1 MAHEEDILSNGE
13 SRMDEPVPSESVA
26 RILLRSREAKG
37 LTVDDV
43 DSVTHISPG
52 WVSVMERG
60 DWSQYPSM
68 VYARG
73 HVKVY
78 AEFLGLDVPS
88 MLAQFQRDWAQ
99 TVSPEPVEPNG
110 KPTSIRPITQPGGD
124 TRLYWVAAGIVA
136 VLILGGLAVKHE
148 KHKPNTR
155 ITRTPLPPS
164 LPSGSLP
171 AVASPGGPSASA
183 PATSLPPTSTPSVT
197 GGKDV
202 TPSPHTSP
210 PTMAGSAALSSA
222 TKAESPTP
230 NRLTLRMV
238 GLKSVWVVVSVDDGT
253 VRHFRLNP
261 GDERTLVGKNF
272 MTFSTQSGDGLALF
286 LNGKRLGLA
295 GPTSAP
301 VLHRRLNRQTLHHLK
316 VVVSNHSSSSPATS
330 KSLPHKPLNQSKPS
344 ISNTENSVKTI
355 PLVPSSSSGST
366 AGSSV
371 PSSPPTPSGGSH

>member
-1 MAHEEDILSNGE
+1 MAHEEDNLSNGE
-13 SRMDEPVPSESVA
+13 NRMSEPVQSESVA
-26 RILLRSREAKG
+26 TILLRSREAKG

-88 MLAQFQRDWAQ
+88 IIAQFQRDWAA

-110 KPTSIRPITQPGGD
+110 KPTSIRPITQSGGD
-124 TRLYWVAAGIVA
+124 TRLYWVGAGIVA

-148 KHKPNTR
+148 KHKTETR
-155 ITRTPLPPS
+155 VPASSISVPSPPS
-164 LPSGSLP
+164 SAASSSG
-171 AVASPGGPSASA
+171 GGSESA
-183 PATSLPPTSTPSVT
+183 PAPSLSPSSPPPVTSGKNVT
-197 GGKDV
+197 LAP
-202 TPSPHTSP
+202 PSPPPAMTGSP
-210 PTMAGSAALSSA
+210 ASS
-222 TKAESPTP
+222 SPTEVNP
-230 NRLTLRMV
+230 STSNRLTLRMV

-316 VVVSNHSSSSPATS
+316 VVVSSHSSGSSAALHPVQN
-330 KSLPHKPLNQSKPS
+330 KPLNQSES
-344 ISNTENSVKTI
+344 SVSNTEKSVKTI
-355 PLVPSSSSGST
+355 PLRPSSSGGST
-366 AGSSV
+366 AGSTV
-371 PSSPPTPSGGSH
+371 PNSPPTPSGGSH

>member
-1 MAHEEDILSNGE
+1 MAHEEDNLSNGE
-13 SRMDEPVPSESVA
+13 NRISEPVQSESVA
-26 RILLRSREAKG
+26 TILLRSREAKG

-88 MLAQFQRDWAQ
+88 IIAQFQRDWAA

-110 KPTSIRPITQPGGD
+110 KPTSIRPITQSGGD
-124 TRLYWVAAGIVA
+124 TRLYWVGAGIVA

-148 KHKPNTR
+148 KHKTETR
-155 ITRTPLPPS
+155 VPASSISVPSPSSSAASSSGGGSVSAPAPSLPPS
-164 LPSGSLP
+164 PPPPVTSGKNVTL
-171 AVASPGGPSASA
+171 A
-183 PATSLPPTSTPSVT
+183 PP
-197 GGKDV
+197 
-202 TPSPHTSP
+202 SP
-210 PTMAGSAALSSA
+210 PTAMTGRPASS
-222 TKAESPTP
+222 SPTEVNP
-230 NRLTLRMV
+230 STSNRLTLRMV

-316 VVVSNHSSSSPATS
+316 VVVSSHSSGSSAALHPVQN
-330 KSLPHKPLNQSKPS
+330 KPLNQSES
-344 ISNTENSVKTI
+344 SVSNTEKSVKTI
-355 PLVPSSSSGST
+355 PLRPSSSGGST
-366 AGSSV
+366 AGSTV
-371 PSSPPTPSGGSH
+371 PNSPPTPSGGSH

>member
-1 MAHEEDILSNGE
+1 MAHEEDNLSNGE
-13 SRMDEPVPSESVA
+13 NRISEPVQSESVA
-26 RILLRSREAKG
+26 TILLRSREAKG

-88 MLAQFQRDWAQ
+88 IIAQFQRDWAA

-110 KPTSIRPITQPGGD
+110 KPTSIRPITQSGGD
-124 TRLYWVAAGIVA
+124 TRLYWVGAGIVA

-148 KHKPNTR
+148 KHKTETR
-155 ITRTPLPPS
+155 VPASSISVPSPSSSAASSSGGGSVSAPAPSLPPS
-164 LPSGSLP
+164 PPPPVTSGKNVTL
-171 AVASPGGPSASA
+171 A
-183 PATSLPPTSTPSVT
+183 PP
-197 GGKDV
+197 
-202 TPSPHTSP
+202 SP
-210 PTMAGSAALSSA
+210 PTAMTGRPASS
-222 TKAESPTP
+222 SPTEVNP
-230 NRLTLRMV
+230 STSNRLTLRMV

-316 VVVSNHSSSSPATS
+316 VVVSSHSSGSSAALHPGQN
-330 KSLPHKPLNQSKPS
+330 KPLNQSES
-344 ISNTENSVKTI
+344 SVSNTEKSVKTI
-355 PLVPSSSSGST
+355 PLRPSSSGGST
-366 AGSSV
+366 AGSTV
-371 PSSPPTPSGGSH
+371 PNSPPTPSGGSH

>member
-1 MAHEEDILSNGE
+1 MAHEEDNLSNGE
-13 SRMDEPVPSESVA
+13 NRMSEPVQSESVA
-26 RILLRSREAKG
+26 TILLRSREAKG

-88 MLAQFQRDWAQ
+88 IIAQFQRDWAA

-110 KPTSIRPITQPGGD
+110 KPTSIRPITQSGGD
-124 TRLYWVAAGIVA
+124 TRLYWVGAGIVA

-148 KHKPNTR
+148 KHKTETR
-155 ITRTPLPPS
+155 VPASSISVPSPPSSAASSSGGGSVSAPAPSLPPS
-164 LPSGSLP
+164 PPPPVTSGKNVTL
-171 AVASPGGPSASA
+171 A
-183 PATSLPPTSTPSVT
+183 P
-197 GGKDV
+197 
-202 TPSPHTSP
+202 PSPPPAMTGSP
-210 PTMAGSAALSSA
+210 ASS
-222 TKAESPTP
+222 SPTEVNP
-230 NRLTLRMV
+230 STSNRLTLRMV

-316 VVVSNHSSSSPATS
+316 VVVSSHSSGSSAALHPGQN
-330 KSLPHKPLNQSKPS
+330 KPLNQSES
-344 ISNTENSVKTI
+344 SVSNTEKSVKTI
-355 PLVPSSSSGST
+355 PLRPSSSGGST
-366 AGSSV
+366 AGSTV
-371 PSSPPTPSGGSH
+371 PNSPPTPSGGSH

>member
-1 MAHEEDILSNGE
+1 MAHEEDNLSNGE
-13 SRMDEPVPSESVA
+13 NRISEPVQSESVA
-26 RILLRSREAKG
+26 TILLRSREAKG

-88 MLAQFQRDWAQ
+88 IIAQFQRDWAA

-110 KPTSIRPITQPGGD
+110 KPTSIRPITQSGGD
-124 TRLYWVAAGIVA
+124 TRLYWVGAGIVA

-148 KHKPNTR
+148 KHKTETR
-155 ITRTPLPPS
+155 VPASSISVPSPSSSAASSSGGGSVSAPAPSLPPS
-164 LPSGSLP
+164 PPPPVTSGKHVTL
-171 AVASPGGPSASA
+171 A
-183 PATSLPPTSTPSVT
+183 PP
-197 GGKDV
+197 
-202 TPSPHTSP
+202 SP
-210 PTMAGSAALSSA
+210 PTAMTGSPASS
-222 TKAESPTP
+222 SPTEVNP
-230 NRLTLRMV
+230 STSNRLTLRMV

-316 VVVSNHSSSSPATS
+316 VVVSSHSSGSSAALHPGQN
-330 KSLPHKPLNQSKPS
+330 KPLNQSES
-344 ISNTENSVKTI
+344 SVSNTEKSVKTI
-355 PLVPSSSSGST
+355 PLRPSSSGGST
-366 AGSSV
+366 AGSTG
-371 PSSPPTPSGGSH
+371 PNSPPTPSGGSH

>member
-1 MAHEEDILSNGE
+1 MAHEEDNLSNGE
-13 SRMDEPVPSESVA
+13 NRMSEPVQSESVA
-26 RILLRSREAKG
+26 TILLRSREAKG

-88 MLAQFQRDWAQ
+88 IIAQFQRDWAA

-110 KPTSIRPITQPGGD
+110 KPTSIRPITQSGGD
-124 TRLYWVAAGIVA
+124 TRLYWVGAGIVA

-148 KHKPNTR
+148 KHKTETR
-155 ITRTPLPPS
+155 VPASSISVPSPPS
-164 LPSGSLP
+164 SAASSSG
-171 AVASPGGPSASA
+171 GGSESA
-183 PATSLPPTSTPSVT
+183 PAPSLSPSSPPPVTSGKNVT
-197 GGKDV
+197 LAP
-202 TPSPHTSP
+202 PSPPPAMTGSP
-210 PTMAGSAALSSA
+210 ASS
-222 TKAESPTP
+222 SPTEVNP
-230 NRLTLRMV
+230 STSNRLTLRMV

-301 VLHRRLNRQTLHHLK
+301 VLHRRLNRQSLHHLK
-316 VVVSNHSSSSPATS
+316 VVVSSHSSGSSAALHPVQN
-330 KSLPHKPLNQSKPS
+330 KPLNQSES
-344 ISNTENSVKTI
+344 SVSNTEKSVKTI
-355 PLVPSSSSGST
+355 PLRPSSSGGST
-366 AGSSV
+366 AGSTV
-371 PSSPPTPSGGSH
+371 PNSPPTPSGGSH

>member
-1 MAHEEDILSNGE
+1 MAHEEDNLSNGE
-13 SRMDEPVPSESVA
+13 NRMSEPVQSESVA
-26 RILLRSREAKG
+26 TILLRSREAKG

-88 MLAQFQRDWAQ
+88 IIAQFQRDWAA

-110 KPTSIRPITQPGGD
+110 KPTSIRPITQSGGD
-124 TRLYWVAAGIVA
+124 TRLYWVGAGIVA

-148 KHKPNTR
+148 KHKTETR
-155 ITRTPLPPS
+155 VPASSISVPSPPSSAASSSGGGSVSAPAPSLPPS
-164 LPSGSLP
+164 PPPPVTSGKNVTL
-171 AVASPGGPSASA
+171 A
-183 PATSLPPTSTPSVT
+183 PP
-197 GGKDV
+197 
-202 TPSPHTSP
+202 SP
-210 PTMAGSAALSSA
+210 PTAMTGRPASS
-222 TKAESPTP
+222 SPTEVNP
-230 NRLTLRMV
+230 STSNRLTLRMV

-316 VVVSNHSSSSPATS
+316 VVVSSHSSGSSAALHPV
-330 KSLPHKPLNQSKPS
+330 KNKPLNQSES
-344 ISNTENSVKTI
+344 SVSNTEKSVKTI
-355 PLVPSSSSGST
+355 PLRPSSSGGST
-366 AGSSV
+366 AGSTV
-371 PSSPPTPSGGSH
+371 PNSPPTPSGGSH

>member
-1 MAHEEDILSNGE
+1 MAHEEDNLSNGE
-13 SRMDEPVPSESVA
+13 NRISEPVQSESVA
-26 RILLRSREAKG
+26 TILLRSREAKG

-88 MLAQFQRDWAQ
+88 IIAQFQRDWAA

-110 KPTSIRPITQPGGD
+110 KPTSIRPITQSGGD
-124 TRLYWVAAGIVA
+124 TRLYWVGAGIVA

-148 KHKPNTR
+148 KHKTETR
-155 ITRTPLPPS
+155 VPASSISVPSPSSSAASSSGGGSVSAPAPSLPPS
-164 LPSGSLP
+164 PPPPVTSGKNVTL
-171 AVASPGGPSASA
+171 A
-183 PATSLPPTSTPSVT
+183 PP
-197 GGKDV
+197 
-202 TPSPHTSP
+202 SP
-210 PTMAGSAALSSA
+210 PTAMTGSPASS
-222 TKAESPTP
+222 SPTEVNP
-230 NRLTLRMV
+230 STSNRLTLRMV

-316 VVVSNHSSSSPATS
+316 VVVSSHSSGSSAALHPVQN
-330 KSLPHKPLNQSKPS
+330 KPLNQSES
-344 ISNTENSVKTI
+344 SVSNTEKSVKTI
-355 PLVPSSSSGST
+355 PLRPSSSGGST
-366 AGSSV
+366 AGSTV
-371 PSSPPTPSGGSH
+371 PNSPPTPSGGSH

>member
-88 MLAQFQRDWAQ
+88 IIAQFQRDWAA

-110 KPTSIRPITQPGGD
+110 KPTSIRPITQSGGD
-124 TRLYWVAAGIVA
+124 TRLYWVGAGIVA

-148 KHKPNTR
+148 KHKTETR
-155 ITRTPLPPS
+155 VPASSISVPSPSSSAASSSGGGSVSAPAPSLPPS
-164 LPSGSLP
+164 PPPPVTSGKNVTL
-171 AVASPGGPSASA
+171 A
-183 PATSLPPTSTPSVT
+183 PP
-197 GGKDV
+197 
-202 TPSPHTSP
+202 SP
-210 PTMAGSAALSSA
+210 PTAMTGSPASS
-222 TKAESPTP
+222 SPTEVNP
-230 NRLTLRMV
+230 STSNRLTLRMV

-316 VVVSNHSSSSPATS
+316 VVVSSHSSGSSAALHPGQN
-330 KSLPHKPLNQSKPS
+330 KPLNQSES
-344 ISNTENSVKTI
+344 SVSNTEKSVKTI
-355 PLVPSSSSGST
+355 PLRPSSSGGST
-366 AGSSV
+366 AGSTV
-371 PSSPPTPSGGSH
+371 PNSPPTPSGGSH

>member
-1 MAHEEDILSNGE
+1 MAHEEDNLSNGGN
-13 SRMDEPVPSESVA
+13 RMGEPVHSESVA
-26 RILLRSREAKG
+26 TILLRSREAKG

-78 AEFLGLDVPS
+78 AEFLGLDVPF
-88 MLAQFQRDWAQ
+88 MLAQFQRDWAT

-110 KPTSIRPITQPGGD
+110 KPTSIRPITQSGGD
-124 TRLYWVAAGIVA
+124 SRLYWVGAGIVA

-148 KHKPNTR
+148 RHKPATR
-155 ITRTPLPPS
+155 VPASSFSAPSPSSPAVSSPGGSSVSAPAPSLPPS
-164 LPSGSLP
+164 SPPLVTAGKNVTLAPPSPPPAMTESRALPS
-171 AVASPGGPSASA
+171 SPEVQPS
-183 PATSLPPTSTPSVT
+183 TS
-197 GGKDV
+197 
-202 TPSPHTSP
+202 
-210 PTMAGSAALSSA
+210 
-222 TKAESPTP
+222 

-316 VVVSNHSSSSPATS
+316 VVVSSHTSGSSAAS
-330 KSLPHKPLNQSKPS
+330 KPLPNKPLNQSEPS
-344 ISNTENSVKTI
+344 VSNTGKPVKTI
-355 PLVPSSSSGST
+355 PLHPFSSSGST
-366 AGSSV
+366 TGSSV

>member
-1 MAHEEDILSNGE
+1 MAHEEDNLSNGE
-13 SRMDEPVPSESVA
+13 NRISEPVQSESVA
-26 RILLRSREAKG
+26 TILLRSREAKG

-88 MLAQFQRDWAQ
+88 IIAQFQRDWAA

-110 KPTSIRPITQPGGD
+110 KPTSIRPITQSGGD
-124 TRLYWVAAGIVA
+124 TRLYWVGAGIVA

-148 KHKPNTR
+148 KHKTETR
-155 ITRTPLPPS
+155 VPASSISVPSPSSSAASSSGGGSVSAPAPSLPPS
-164 LPSGSLP
+164 PPPPVTSGKNVTL
-171 AVASPGGPSASA
+171 A
-183 PATSLPPTSTPSVT
+183 PP
-197 GGKDV
+197 
-202 TPSPHTSP
+202 SP
-210 PTMAGSAALSSA
+210 PTAMTGSPASS
-222 TKAESPTP
+222 SPTEVNP
-230 NRLTLRMV
+230 STSNRLTLRMV

-316 VVVSNHSSSSPATS
+316 VVVSSHSSGSSAALHPGQN
-330 KSLPHKPLNQSKPS
+330 KPLNQSES
-344 ISNTENSVKTI
+344 SVSNTEKSVKTI
-355 PLVPSSSSGST
+355 PLRPSSSGGST
-366 AGSSV
+366 AGSTV
-371 PSSPPTPSGGSH
+371 PNSPPTPSGGSH

>member
-1 MAHEEDILSNGE
+1 MAHEEDNLSNGE
-13 SRMDEPVPSESVA
+13 NRMSEPVQSESVA
-26 RILLRSREAKG
+26 TILLRSREAKG

-88 MLAQFQRDWAQ
+88 IIAQFQRDWAA

-110 KPTSIRPITQPGGD
+110 KPTSIRPITQSGGD
-124 TRLYWVAAGIVA
+124 TRLYWVGAGIVA

-148 KHKPNTR
+148 KHKTETR
-155 ITRTPLPPS
+155 VPASSISVPSPPS
-164 LPSGSLP
+164 SAASSSG
-171 AVASPGGPSASA
+171 GGSESA
-183 PATSLPPTSTPSVT
+183 PAPSLSPSSPPPVTSGKNVT
-197 GGKDV
+197 LAP
-202 TPSPHTSP
+202 PSPP
-210 PTMAGSAALSSA
+210 PAMTGNPASS
-222 TKAESPTP
+222 SPTEVNP
-230 NRLTLRMV
+230 STSNRLTLRMV

-301 VLHRRLNRQTLHHLK
+301 VLHRRLNRQSLHHLK
-316 VVVSNHSSSSPATS
+316 VVVSSHSSGSSAALHPVQN
-330 KSLPHKPLNQSKPS
+330 KPLNQSES
-344 ISNTENSVKTI
+344 SVSNTEKSVKTI
-355 PLVPSSSSGST
+355 PLRPSSSGGST
-366 AGSSV
+366 AGSTV
-371 PSSPPTPSGGSH
+371 PNSPPTPSGGSH

>member
-88 MLAQFQRDWAQ
+88 IIAQFQRDWAA

-110 KPTSIRPITQPGGD
+110 KPTSIRPITQSGGD
-124 TRLYWVAAGIVA
+124 TRLYWVGAGIVA

-148 KHKPNTR
+148 KHKTETR
-155 ITRTPLPPS
+155 VPASSISVPSPSSSAASSSGGGSVSAPAPSLPPS
-164 LPSGSLP
+164 PPPPVTSGKNVTL
-171 AVASPGGPSASA
+171 A
-183 PATSLPPTSTPSVT
+183 PP
-197 GGKDV
+197 
-202 TPSPHTSP
+202 SP
-210 PTMAGSAALSSA
+210 PTAMTGRPASS
-222 TKAESPTP
+222 SPTEVNP
-230 NRLTLRMV
+230 STSNRLTLRMV

-316 VVVSNHSSSSPATS
+316 VVVSSHSSGSSAALHPGQN
-330 KSLPHKPLNQSKPS
+330 KPLNQSES
-344 ISNTENSVKTI
+344 SVSNTEKSVKTI
-355 PLVPSSSSGST
+355 PLRPSSSGGST
-366 AGSSV
+366 AGSTV
-371 PSSPPTPSGGSH
+371 PNSPPTPSGGSH

>member
-1 MAHEEDILSNGE
+1 MAHEEDNLSNGE
-13 SRMDEPVPSESVA
+13 NRISEPVQSESVA
-26 RILLRSREAKG
+26 TILLRSREAKG

-88 MLAQFQRDWAQ
+88 IIAQFQRDWAA

-110 KPTSIRPITQPGGD
+110 KPTSIRPITQSGGD
-124 TRLYWVAAGIVA
+124 TRLYWVGAGIVA

-148 KHKPNTR
+148 KHKTETR
-155 ITRTPLPPS
+155 VPASSISVPS
-164 LPSGSLP
+164 PSSSAASSSGGGSE
-171 AVASPGGPSASA
+171 SA
-183 PATSLPPTSTPSVT
+183 PAPSLSPSSPPPVTSGKNVTLAPP
-197 GGKDV
+197 
-202 TPSPHTSP
+202 SP
-210 PTMAGSAALSSA
+210 PTAMTGRPASS
-222 TKAESPTP
+222 SPTEVNP
-230 NRLTLRMV
+230 STSNRLTLRMV

-316 VVVSNHSSSSPATS
+316 VVVSSHSSGSSAALHPGQN
-330 KSLPHKPLNQSKPS
+330 KPLNQSES
-344 ISNTENSVKTI
+344 SVSNTEKSVKTI
-355 PLVPSSSSGST
+355 PLRPSSSGGST
-366 AGSSV
+366 AGSTV
-371 PSSPPTPSGGSH
+371 PNSPPTPSGGSH

>member
-1 MAHEEDILSNGE
+1 MS
-13 SRMDEPVPSESVA
+13 EPVQSESVA
-26 RILLRSREAKG
+26 TILLRSREAKG

-60 DWSQYPSM
+60 DWNQYPSM

-88 MLAQFQRDWAQ
+88 MLVQFQKDWAK
-99 TVSPEPVEPNG
+99 TASPEPVEPNG
-110 KPTSIRPITQPGGD
+110 KSTSIRPITQSGGD
-124 TRLYWVAAGIVA
+124 ARLYWVVAGIVA

-148 KHKPNTR
+148 KHKPDHRVPAASVPPPTSIR
-155 ITRTPLPPS
+155 PSPAVAISGTQSGSTSAPSLPPASTPSATAGREVPLPPS
-164 LPSGSLP
+164 
-171 AVASPGGPSASA
+171 
-183 PATSLPPTSTPSVT
+183 
-197 GGKDV
+197 
-202 TPSPHTSP
+202 TSP
-210 PTMAGSAALSSA
+210 PNMTRSSALSLAPQGQPS
-222 TKAESPTP
+222 TS

-238 GLKSVWVVVSVDDGT
+238 GLKSVWVIVSVDDGT

-272 MTFSTQSGDGLALF
+272 MTFSTQAGDGLVLF

-301 VLHRRLNRQTLHHLK
+301 VLHRRINRQTLHHLK
-316 VVVSNHSSSSPATS
+316 VVVSTHSSGTPSAS
-330 KSLPHKPLNQSKPS
+330 KSLPHKPLIPTEPSVSKA
-344 ISNTENSVKTI
+344 EKSVKTI
-355 PLVPSSSSGST
+355 PLVPSSSNGGPT
-366 AGSSV
+366 GSSV
-371 PSSPPTPSGGSH
+371 PNPSLTPSGGSN

>member
-1 MAHEEDILSNGE
+1 MAHEEDNLSNGE
-13 SRMDEPVPSESVA
+13 NRMSEPVQSESVA
-26 RILLRSREAKG
+26 TILLRSREAKG

-88 MLAQFQRDWAQ
+88 IIAQFQRDWAA

-110 KPTSIRPITQPGGD
+110 KPTSIRPITQSGGD
-124 TRLYWVAAGIVA
+124 TRLYWVGAGIVA

-148 KHKPNTR
+148 KHKTETR
-155 ITRTPLPPS
+155 VPASSISVPSPPS
-164 LPSGSLP
+164 SAASSSG
-171 AVASPGGPSASA
+171 GGSESA
-183 PATSLPPTSTPSVT
+183 PAPSLSPSSPPPVTSGKNVT
-197 GGKDV
+197 LAP
-202 TPSPHTSP
+202 PSPPPAMTGSP
-210 PTMAGSAALSSA
+210 ASS
-222 TKAESPTP
+222 SPTEVNP
-230 NRLTLRMV
+230 STSNRLTLRMV

-316 VVVSNHSSSSPATS
+316 VVVSSHSSGSSAALHPVQN
-330 KSLPHKPLNQSKPS
+330 KPLNQSES
-344 ISNTENSVKTI
+344 SVSNTEKSVKII
-355 PLVPSSSSGST
+355 PLRPSSSGGST
-366 AGSSV
+366 AGSTV
-371 PSSPPTPSGGSH
+371 PNSPPTPSGGSH

>member
-1 MAHEEDILSNGE
+1 MAHEEDNLSNGE
-13 SRMDEPVPSESVA
+13 NRMSEPVQSESVA
-26 RILLRSREAKG
+26 TILLRSREAKG

-88 MLAQFQRDWAQ
+88 IIAQFQRDWAA

-110 KPTSIRPITQPGGD
+110 KPTSIRPITQSGGD
-124 TRLYWVAAGIVA
+124 TRLYWVGAGIVA

-148 KHKPNTR
+148 KHKTETR
-155 ITRTPLPPS
+155 VPASSISVPSPPS
-164 LPSGSLP
+164 SAASSSG
-171 AVASPGGPSASA
+171 GGSESA
-183 PATSLPPTSTPSVT
+183 PAPSLSPSSPPPVTSGKNVT
-197 GGKDV
+197 LAP
-202 TPSPHTSP
+202 PSPPPAMTGSP
-210 PTMAGSAALSSA
+210 PSS
-222 TKAESPTP
+222 SPTEVNP
-230 NRLTLRMV
+230 STSNRLTLRMV

-301 VLHRRLNRQTLHHLK
+301 VLHRRLNRQSLHHLK
-316 VVVSNHSSSSPATS
+316 VVVSSHSSGSSAALHPVQN
-330 KSLPHKPLNQSKPS
+330 KPLNQSES
-344 ISNTENSVKTI
+344 SVSNTEKSVKTI
-355 PLVPSSSSGST
+355 PLRPSSSGGST
-366 AGSSV
+366 AGSTV
-371 PSSPPTPSGGSH
+371 PNSPPTPSGGSH